1 MRRTHRASA
10 RRDRRLVAW
19 LTTGACV
26 ATAALTLAGPASP
39 AAAVTEENPEFRV
52 TRADLEFILR
62 QIKISESHARDGN
75 QLLCENPLNDEGG
88 TCVPS
93 PMLPWGLRTVD
104 GSSNNLR
111 PDQSTFGAG
120 GQVFPRLVPANYLD
134 ADPQL
139 DLDGPGPMGG
149 ESTSYEQTS
158 GYVTDA
164 DPRIISN
171 LIVDQTVTNPAA
183 VAAMEETQDSG
194 FEADQWDHDNDPAT
208 PDRIFISNVSPD
220 EGLSAPFSSWF
231 TIFGQFFDH
240 GLDLVGKGG
249 SGTVLVP
256 LQTDD
261 PLYVPGAR
269 TNFISLTRATNQ
281 PGEDG
286 IVGTAD
292 DVREHTNKITPF
304 IDQNQ
309 TYTSHPSHQAFLRE
323 YLPTPDGPVPT
334 GLLLDDATAGGLVT
348 WDGIQQQSRE
358 VLGIELD
365 DLDVG
370 NVPLLATD
378 PYGRFIAGPNGYPQL
393 VVLDEFNEPALVE
406 GNPEAPLDAS
416 LAVKAGH
423 AFLDD
428 IAHNASPFPSRPGLT
443 LTADL
448 DSVVN
453 DVPTMPAGLYDDEL
467 LGAHYITGDGRGN
480 ENIGLTAVHFVFHA
494 EHNRLVDHIDD
505 VLSEGGNADLLAAYQ
520 ADKLADSGWDYG
532 ERLFQAARFV
542 TEMEYQ
548 HLAFEEFARTVQ
560 PTIDNQPLNETAYHH
575 DINPAVSAE
584 FAHVVYRFGHSM
596 LTDTLPRSGTYG
608 GHTPADL
615 SLLDGF
621 LNPLEFT
628 DDGAMTPEAG
638 AASVIV
644 GLSQQTGNG
653 IDEFVDDT
661 LRNELLG
668 PATRPGVDQPRPR
681 S

>member
-348 WDGIQQQSRE
+348 WDGIQQQSRRCSASSSTTSTSATSRCSRPIPTAGSSP
-358 VLGIELD
+358 VRTATRSSWCSTSSTSRHSWKATRK
-365 DLDVG
+365 
-370 NVPLLATD
+370 PLST
-378 PYGRFIAGPNGYPQL
+378 P
-393 VVLDEFNEPALVE
+393 
-406 GNPEAPLDAS
+406 
-416 LAVKAGH
+416 
-423 AFLDD
+423 
-428 IAHNASPFPSRPGLT
+428 PSR
-443 LTADL
+443 
-448 DSVVN
+448 
-453 DVPTMPAGLYDDEL
+453 
-467 LGAHYITGDGRGN
+467 
-480 ENIGLTAVHFVFHA
+480 
-494 EHNRLVDHIDD
+494 
-505 VLSEGGNADLLAAYQ
+505 
-520 ADKLADSGWDYG
+520 
-532 ERLFQAARFV
+532 
-542 TEMEYQ
+542 
-548 HLAFEEFARTVQ
+548 
-560 PTIDNQPLNETAYHH
+560 
-575 DINPAVSAE
+575 
-584 FAHVVYRFGHSM
+584 
-596 LTDTLPRSGTYG
+596 
-608 GHTPADL
+608 
-615 SLLDGF
+615 
-621 LNPLEFT
+621 
-628 DDGAMTPEAG
+628 
-638 AASVIV
+638 
-644 GLSQQTGNG
+644 
-653 IDEFVDDT
+653 
-661 LRNELLG
+661 
-668 PATRPGVDQPRPR
+668 
-681 S
+681 